1 MMPSPGSMLRNAL
14 VGVRVLD
21 FSQMAAGPACSMLLA
36 DMGAHVIKVEP
47 PGGDLA
53 RGLGPGWVGADSA
66 LFHAFNRNKQGIC
79 LDLKSQEGVAMARR
93 LVAQADV
100 LIESM
105 RPGVMRRLGLGYEQ
119 LRADHPRLVYCSIS
133 AYGQQGP
140 YSHRPGVDGI
150 LQADTGLM
158 SLIGVPGAE
167 PCKVQTPVVDVITG
181 HIACTGVLAK
191 LMQRGR
197 DGEGGHLDVNL
208 MNCAISLQ
216 LPSIASYMSD
226 GDLPVRMGSA
236 APYSAPNEAFETA
249 DGWVMVAA
257 HIGDRWDKLCHVLGC
272 PALIEDG
279 RFATSPLR
287 TANRPALR
295 LELGARFRSQST
307 AHWLDALLAEDILCA
322 KVANYEDLMAHPQL
336 HANGTMTQVDV
347 PGHGSFR
354 MPGFPINS
362 LAENA
367 LPHRPAPTL
376 GQHTRD
382 VLRACA
388 VKDEEIDSLIACGAA
403 R

>member
-1 MMPSPGSMLRNAL
+1 MLRNAL
-14 VGVRVLD
+14 EGICVLD
-21 FSQMAAGPACSMLLA
+21 FSQIAAGPACSMLLA

-47 PGGDLA
+47 PGGDLG
-53 RGLGPGWVGADSA
+53 RSLGPGWVGADSA
-66 LFHAFNRNKQGIC
+66 LYHAFNRNKKGIC
-79 LDLKSQEGVAMARR
+79 LDLKSEEGIAMALR

-105 RPGVMRRLGLGYEQ
+105 RPGVMERLGLGYEQ

-150 LQADTGLM
+150 LQADSGLM
-158 SLIGVPGAE
+158 SIIGVPGAE
-167 PCKVQTPVVDVITG
+167 PCKVQAPVVDVITG

-191 LMQRGR
+191 LTQRGR

-216 LPSIASYMSD
+216 LPSIASYLSD
-226 GDLPVRMGSA
+226 GALPMRIGSA
-236 APYSAPNEAFETA
+236 APYSAPNEAFQTQ
-249 DGWVMVAA
+249 DGWIMVAA
-257 HIGDRWDKLCHVLGC
+257 YIGDRWHRLCHVLDC
-272 PALIEDG
+272 PALIDDE
-279 RFATSPLR
+279 RFASSRLR

-295 LELGARFRSQST
+295 HELGEAFRRHST
-307 AHWLDALLAEDILCA
+307 AHWLEALLAQDVLCA
-322 KVANYEDLMAHPQL
+322 KVANYEDLMMHPQL
-336 HANGTMTQVDV
+336 RANGTMTSVDV
-347 PGHGSFR
+347 PGHGALR

-362 LAENA
+362 MEENA
-367 LPHRPAPTL
+367 MPHRPAPML
-376 GQHTRD
+376 GQHTRE

-388 VKDEEIDSLIACGAA
+388 VEDAEIDALIDRGVA

>member
-1 MMPSPGSMLRNAL
+1 MPGPGSMLRNAL
-14 VGVRVLD
+14 EGVRVLD
-21 FSQMAAGPACSMLLA
+21 FSQIAAGPACSMLLA
-36 DMGAHVIKVEP
+36 DMGAHVVKVEP
-47 PGGDLA
+47 PGGDLG

-100 LIESM
+100 LVESM
-105 RPGVMRRLGLGYEQ
+105 RPGVMHRLGLGYEQ

-150 LQADTGLM
+150 LQADSGLM
-158 SLIGVPGAE
+158 SIIGVPGAE
-167 PCKVQTPVVDVITG
+167 PCKVQAPVVDVITG

-191 LMQRGR
+191 LMQRDR
-197 DGEGGHLDVNL
+197 NGEGGHLDVNL

-226 GDLPVRMGSA
+226 GALPVRMGSA

-257 HIGDRWDKLCHVLGC
+257 YIGDRWDRLCRVLRR
-272 PALIEDG
+272 PELIDDE
-279 RFATSPLR
+279 RFASSRLR
-287 TANRPALR
+287 TANRTALR
-295 LELGARFRSQST
+295 MELGDSFRRQST
-307 AHWLDALLAEDILCA
+307 SYWLEALLAEDILCA
-322 KVANYEDLMAHPQL
+322 KVASYEDLMAHPQL
-336 HANGTMTQVDV
+336 IANGTMTSVDV
-347 PGHGSFR
+347 RGHGSLR

-362 LAENA
+362 LSENS

-376 GQHTRD
+376 GQHTRE

-388 VKDEEIDSLIACGAA
+388 AKDEEIDALIASGAA
-403 R
+403 C

>member
-1 MMPSPGSMLRNAL
+1 MLRNAL
-14 VGVRVLD
+14 EGVRVLD
-21 FSQMAAGPACSMLLA
+21 FSQIAAGPACSMLLA
-36 DMGAHVIKVEP
+36 DMGAHVVKVEP
-47 PGGDLA
+47 PGGDLG

-105 RPGVMRRLGLGYEQ
+105 RPGVMQRLGLGYEQ

-140 YSHRPGVDGI
+140 YSQRPGVDGI
-150 LQADTGLM
+150 LQADSGLM
-158 SLIGVPGAE
+158 SIIGVPGAE
-167 PCKVQTPVVDVITG
+167 PCKVQAPVVDVITG

-197 DGEGGHLDVNL
+197 NGEGGHLDVNL

-226 GDLPVRMGSA
+226 GALPVRIGSA

-257 HIGDRWDKLCHVLGC
+257 YIGDRWDRLCRVLRR
-272 PALIEDG
+272 PELTDDE
-279 RFATSPLR
+279 RFASSRLR
-287 TANRPALR
+287 TTNRTALR
-295 LELGARFRSQST
+295 MELGDSFRRQST
-307 AHWLDALLAEDILCA
+307 AYWLEALLAEDILCA
-322 KVANYEDLMAHPQL
+322 KVASYEDLMAHPQL
-336 HANGTMTQVDV
+336 IANGTMTSVDA
-347 PGHGSFR
+347 PGHGSVR

-362 LAENA
+362 LAENS
-367 LPHRPAPTL
+367 LPYRAAPTL
-376 GQHTRD
+376 GEHTRE

-388 VKDEEIDSLIACGAA
+388 VKDDEIDALIASGAA
-403 R
+403 C

>member
-1 MMPSPGSMLRNAL
+1 MTVSGIMLRNAL
-14 VGVRVLD
+14 EGVRVLD
-21 FSQMAAGPACSMLLA
+21 FSQIAAGPACSMLLA
-36 DMGAHVIKVEP
+36 DMGAYVIKVEP
-47 PGGDLA
+47 PGGDVG

-79 LDLKSQEGVAMARR
+79 LDLKSQGGVAMARR

-105 RPGVMRRLGLGYEQ
+105 RPGVMQRLGLGYEQ

-133 AYGQQGP
+133 AYGQHGP

-167 PCKVQTPVVDVITG
+167 PCKVQAPVVDVITG

-216 LPSIASYMSD
+216 LPSIASYTSD
-226 GDLPVRMGSA
+226 GALPVRMGSA
-236 APYSAPNEAFETA
+236 APYSAPNEAFETR

-257 HIGDRWDKLCHVLGC
+257 YIGDRWDRLCHVLGR
-272 PALIEDG
+272 PELIEDE
-279 RFATSPLR
+279 RFASSRLR

-295 LELGARFRSQST
+295 LELGVMFRSQST

-336 HANGTMTQVDV
+336 HANGTMTHVDV
-347 PGHGSFR
+347 PGHGSLR

-367 LPHRPAPTL
+367 MPHRPAPKL

-388 VKDEEIDSLIACGAA
+388 VKDDEIDELIASGAA

>member
-1 MMPSPGSMLRNAL
+1 MLRTAL
-14 VGVRVLD
+14 DGVRVLD
-21 FSQMAAGPACSMLLA
+21 FSQIAAGPACSMLLA

-47 PGGDLA
+47 PGGDLG

-79 LDLKSQEGVAMARR
+79 LDLKSEEGVAMARR

-105 RPGVMRRLGLGYEQ
+105 RPGVMERLGLGYDQ

-150 LQADTGLM
+150 LQADSGLM
-158 SLIGVPGAE
+158 SIIGVPGAE

-191 LMQRGR
+191 LMQRSR

-216 LPSIASYMSD
+216 LPSIASYLSD
-226 GDLPVRMGSA
+226 GALPARMGSA
-236 APYSAPNEAFETA
+236 APYSAPNEAFETR

-257 HIGDRWDKLCHVLGC
+257 YIGDRWDRLCHVLGR
-272 PALIEDG
+272 PELIEDE
-279 RFATSPLR
+279 RFASSRLR

-295 LELGARFRSQST
+295 QELGETFRRQST
-307 AHWLDALLAEDILCA
+307 AHWLEALLAQDILCA
-322 KVANYEDLMAHPQL
+322 KVASYEDLMAHPQL
-336 HANGTMTQVDV
+336 HANGTMTSVDV
-347 PGHGSFR
+347 PGHGTLR

-362 LAENA
+362 LQENA
-367 LPHRPAPTL
+367 LPHRPAPSL
-376 GQHTRD
+376 GQHTRK
-382 VLRACA
+382 VLLGCGIGEA
-388 VKDEEIDSLIACGAA
+388 EIEALVVRGSV